1 MGFFL
6 GLLSSGQKFH
16 FRSADSCYLRKLAC
30 LSRNLLNEQEIKYI
44 YIWIS
49 TKLDSVMIRDV
60 FTGALIQILSSGFPY
75 ISTSSR

>member
-44 YIWIS
+44 YMDQYK
-49 TKLDSVMIRDV
+49 TGQRDDQGCFYRCFDSN
-60 FTGALIQILSSGFPY
+60 P
-75 ISTSSR
+75 